1 MPPAHGR
8 TTNASLSEASDEWH
22 ERRVRHRQPRSSS
35 HVSNTPRSTTSTIPG
50 AEQAREEVLA

>member
-1 MPPAHGR
+1 MRDAYGI
-8 TTNASLSEASDEWH
+8 NSL
-22 ERRVRHRQPRSSS
+22 RSSS